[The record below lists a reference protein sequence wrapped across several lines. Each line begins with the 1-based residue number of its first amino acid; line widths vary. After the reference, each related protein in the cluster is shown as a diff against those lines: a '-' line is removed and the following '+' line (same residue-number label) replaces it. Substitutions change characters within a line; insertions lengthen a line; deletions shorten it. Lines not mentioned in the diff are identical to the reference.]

1 MLKNQTNQ
9 DFKDIVS
16 LMGQQVSFIISSKVQ
31 DEFYTE
37 EIKGAVT
44 DISLS
49 LSGKHSISVDHGDF
63 FLLSELLEFKILD
76 SDPVGDA
83 FEALITD
90 NKDFIDS
97 LSKPTL

>member
-1 MLKNQTNQ
+1 MLKDQTNQ
-9 DFKDIVS
+9 DFKDILS
-16 LMGQQVSFIISSKVQ
+16 LMGQQVSFISSSKVQ

-63 FLLSELLEFKILD
+63 FLLYELLEFKILD

-97 LSKPTL
+97 LSKPAL

>member
-1 MLKNQTNQ
+1 MLKDQTNQ

-16 LMGQQVSFIISSKVQ
+16 LMGQKVSFISSSKVQ

-37 EIKGAVT
+37 EIKGTVT

-49 LSGKHSISVDHGDF
+49 LSGNHSISVDGGDY
-63 FLLSELLEFKILD
+63 FLLSDLVEFQLLC
-76 SDPVGDA
+76 SDPVADA

-97 LSKPTL
+97 LS

>member
-1 MLKNQTNQ
+1 MLKDQTNQ

-16 LMGQQVSFIISSKVQ
+16 LMGQKVSFICSLGVQ

-63 FLLSELLEFKILD
+63 FS
-76 SDPVGDA
+76 
-83 FEALITD
+83 
-90 NKDFIDS
+90 FI
-97 LSKPTL
+97 

>member
-1 MLKNQTNQ
+1 MLKDQTNQ

-16 LMGQQVSFIISSKVQ
+16 LMGQKVSFIISSKVQ

-37 EIKGAVT
+37 EIKGTVT

-49 LSGKHSISVDHGDF
+49 LSGQHSISVDGGDY
-63 FLLSELLEFKILD
+63 FLLSRLVEFQLLC
-76 SDPVGDA
+76 SDPVADA

>member
-1 MLKNQTNQ
+1 MLKDQTNQ

-16 LMGQQVSFIISSKVQ
+16 LMGQKVSFIISSKVQ

-37 EIKGAVT
+37 EIKGTVT
-44 DISLS
+44 DISLN
-49 LSGKHSISVDHGDF
+49 LSGKHSISVDGGDY
-63 FLLSELLEFKILD
+63 FLFSRLVEFQLLC
-76 SDPVGDA
+76 SDPVADA

>member
-1 MLKNQTNQ
+1 MLKDQTNQ

-16 LMGQQVSFIISSKVQ
+16 LMGQQVSFIRSLKLE
-31 DEFYTE
+31 DKFYTE
-37 EIKGAVT
+37 EIKGTVT

-49 LSGKHSISVDHGDF
+49 LSGQHSISVDGGDY
-63 FLLSELLEFKILD
+63 FLLSGLLEFKILD

>member
-1 MLKNQTNQ
+1 MLKDQTNQ
-9 DFKDIVS
+9 DFKDILS
-16 LMGQQVSFIISSKVQ
+16 LMGQQVSFISSSKVQ

-37 EIKGAVT
+37 EIKGTVT

-97 LSKPTL
+97 LSKTTL

>member
-1 MLKNQTNQ
+1 MLKDQTNQ
-9 DFKDIVS
+9 DFKDIVI
-16 LMGQQVSFIISSKVQ
+16 LMGQQVSFISSLKVK
-31 DEFYTE
+31 DKFYTE
-37 EIKGAVT
+37 EIKGTVT

-49 LSGKHSISVDHGDF
+49 LSGQHSISVDGSDF
-63 FLLSELLEFKILD
+63 FLLSELLEFKILY

>member
-1 MLKNQTNQ
+1 MLKDQTNQ

-16 LMGQQVSFIISSKVQ
+16 LMGQKVSFIRSLKVQ

-37 EIKGAVT
+37 EIKGTVT

-49 LSGKHSISVDHGDF
+49 LSGKHSISVDGGDY
-63 FLLSELLEFKILD
+63 FLLSRLVEFQLLC
-76 SDPVGDA
+76 SDPVADA